1 MLEDDSRT
9 KGTLVA
15 PKVSAALLDDL
26 LNIEAVVVILREQS
40 LSLYDSWL
48 GFHSI
53 DAQLFSGLVSAITA
67 MINELGGTTVRDR
80 HSFLEFSQ
88 AAGDED
94 LIVWAALGKLVA
106 IALILKRRSSRDLRR
121 ILASLIY
128 AYESELEE
136 DLLQF
141 TGYLTDI
148 YDKSETIIRRELY
161 FEFLSPVR
169 LIKEPEHCP
178 PLCQSV
184 AHIINE
190 EQRALAA
197 SEGLYIR
204 ELVSVAV
211 RSLGTIPYMDIL
223 NQILH
228 LVANGLLVPA
238 KEAVK
243 LSKVD
248 SAIEA
253 IEEVLAED
261 EEELIS
267 EDVSLPSVAEETLLV
282 SDSAKSVSKEAL
294 EMLQEEIAEVAAL
307 KKQIDESKPAL
318 DAQGAS
324 EEMVSPRD
332 AQLLSRVQE
341 ILDSQK
347 APDIPVQLAKDILER
362 ELIYSGPKGAPLRI
376 QTSELGLDQV
386 DSFVRGTLIGEIKRN
401 AFEGPLFDT
410 RVETLTFRISIAK
423 IDQNDAICLESIL
436 SIAEKGE

>member
-1 MLEDDSRT
+1 
-9 KGTLVA
+9 
-15 PKVSAALLDDL
+15 
-26 LNIEAVVVILREQS
+26 
-40 LSLYDSWL
+40 
-48 GFHSI
+48 
-53 DAQLFSGLVSAITA
+53 
-67 MINELGGTTVRDR
+67 
-80 HSFLEFSQ
+80 LEFSQ

-136 DLLQF
+136 DILQF

-148 YDKSETIIRRELY
+148 YDKSETIIRRELH

-178 PLCQSV
+178 PICQSV
-184 AHIINE
+184 ARIINE
-190 EQRALAA
+190 EQRTLAS

-223 NQILH
+223 NQLLH
-228 LVANGLLVPA
+228 LVTNGLLVPA
-238 KEAVK
+238 EEAVK

-253 IEEVLAED
+253 IEEVLTED

-267 EDVSLPSVAEETLLV
+267 KDVSLPGPAEESMLV
-282 SDSAKSVSKEAL
+282 TDSAESVTKEAL
-294 EMLQEEIAEVAAL
+294 EMLQEEIAKVAAL
-307 KKQIDESKPAL
+307 KKQIDESKPTIDTQAV
-318 DAQGAS
+318 S
-324 EEMVSPRD
+324 EEIVSPRD
-332 AQLLSRVQE
+332 AQLLSCVQE
-341 ILDSQK
+341 ILENQET
-347 APDIPVQLAKDILER
+347 PDIPVQLAKDILER

-386 DSFVRGTLIGEIKRN
+386 ESFVRGALIGEIKRN
-401 AFEGPLFDT
+401 AFDGPLFDT
-410 RVETLTFRISIAK
+410 RVETLTLRISIAK
-423 IDQNDAICLESIL
+423 IDHNDAIYLESLL
-436 SIAEKGE
+436 SISDKGE